1 MNTIRP
7 ACSNK
12 PRPSVQNSRSYS
24 LKTGASAWGR
34 DVYHALKSG
43 MTTYCGIDA
52 SEFLRMDEMPIASA
66 RADDNFCKRCER
78 QCSAIT

>member
-12 PRPSVQNSRSYS
+12 PRPSVRNNHSKGHQHW
-24 LKTGASAWGR
+24 KR
-34 DVYHALKSG
+34 DIYHALKSG

-52 SEFLRMDEMPIASA
+52 SDFLRMDEMPIASA
-66 RADDNFCKRCER
+66 RAEHNFCQRCER

>member
-12 PRPSVQNSRSYS
+12 PRPRVQR
-24 LKTGASAWGR
+24 GAKGHAGWDR

-52 SEFLRMDEMPIASA
+52 SEFLRMDEIPIVSA
-66 RADDNFCKRCER
+66 RSDDNFCKRCER
-78 QCSAIT
+78 RCSAIT

>member
-12 PRPSVQNSRSYS
+12 PRPRVQR
-24 LKTGASAWGR
+24 GAKGHAGWDR
-34 DVYHALKSG
+34 EVYHALKSG

-52 SEFLRMDEMPIASA
+52 SEFLRMDEMPIVSA
-66 RADDNFCKRCER
+66 RSDHNFCKRCER